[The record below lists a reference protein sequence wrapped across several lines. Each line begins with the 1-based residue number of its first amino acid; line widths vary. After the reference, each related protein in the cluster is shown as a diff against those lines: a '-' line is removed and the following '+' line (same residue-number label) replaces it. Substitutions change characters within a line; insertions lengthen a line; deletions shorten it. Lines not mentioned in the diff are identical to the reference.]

1 MKIKR
6 TDLLVKDARRMSLNT
21 DFGDTYGIDDEPFII
36 SLNHYQNE
44 IQLAIVEEECSAF
57 VAYKEIDITAATE
70 SYPVPSDAF
79 IHNLVYGIE
88 YSSSGNAQDYVELD
102 DGVCRGNYSVGE
114 PDAYVIEGGRIY
126 LDGVRSSA
134 QGKLRVRYEKGLD
147 KLDKRRG
154 TIVSRSISGTYVNP
168 TSIVL
173 DTDADDTALTE
184 AEYVCVNDK
193 YGTVKMRNIP
203 ISEWDSATFT
213 ITIQSDFTADEDMDV
228 DFGAGDFITIGEDS
242 TTHSNLVYPCESFL
256 VTGAVFDAQRLH
268 SSTDSEAENSKMNR
282 LKKAIVAVYEKLPGG
297 KQSIPERR
305 IW

>member
-1 MKIKR
+1 VKIKR

-70 SYPVPSDAF
+70 SYPVPSDASF
-79 IHNLVYGIE
+79 TISYTESNTPLLE
-88 YSSSGNAQDYVELD
+88 TLKTTLSSTTGCVAATI
-102 DGVCRGNYSVGE
+102 SVGE

-154 TIVSRSISGTYVNP
+154 TIVSRSISG
-168 TSIVL
+168 
-173 DTDADDTALTE
+173 
-184 AEYVCVNDK
+184 
-193 YGTVKMRNIP
+193 
-203 ISEWDSATFT
+203 
-213 ITIQSDFTADEDMDV
+213 DV
-228 DFGAGDFITIGEDS
+228 R
-242 TTHSNLVYPCESFL
+242 ESYFNC
-256 VTGAVFDAQRLH
+256 AR
-268 SSTDSEAENSKMNR
+268 
-282 LKKAIVAVYEKLPGG
+282 Y
-297 KQSIPERR
+297 RR
-305 IW
+305 R